1 MSSVTAVQFRVCG
14 MLCIYFL
21 PFPEADISAQ
31 PCDVYCH
38 FTLSNVIPAAFS
50 LKPNVLLHAF
60 AGEASSE
67 IQLSKPFLFW
77 QSSFLLGEHI
87 EEYS

>member
-1 MSSVTAVQFRVCG
+1 MSSATAMQFRVCG
-14 MLCIYFL
+14 MLCIYFF

-50 LKPNVLLHAF
+50 PKPNVLLQAF
-60 AGEASSE
+60 TREASSE

-77 QSSFLLGEHI
+77 KSSFLLGEHT
-87 EEYS
+87 EECS